1 MLTRTFWFSGSMLT
15 VLGLIGPLF
24 GQDLGP
30 QLPTLPQVDV
40 RPQEP
45 SEIELFERESPF
57 GSDDDGWGFFP
68 PFADRGVLPFDRG
81 RRVSRSLLDDPVFRS
96 LVDRRELAERAPVEM
111 FEALQHEVGV
121 IMQRTQRGA
130 AAPGRAVTWAVAC

>member
-24 GQDLGP
+24 GQDPGP

-68 PFADRGVLPFDRG
+68 PL
-81 RRVSRSLLDDPVFRS
+81 VS
-96 LVDRRELAERAPVEM
+96 LA
-111 FEALQHEVGV
+111 
-121 IMQRTQRGA
+121 
-130 AAPGRAVTWAVAC
+130 